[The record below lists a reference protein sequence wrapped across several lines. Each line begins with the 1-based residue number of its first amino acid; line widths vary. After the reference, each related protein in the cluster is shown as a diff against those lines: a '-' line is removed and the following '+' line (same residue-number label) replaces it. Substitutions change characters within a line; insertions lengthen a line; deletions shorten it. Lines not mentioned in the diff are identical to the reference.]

1 MDMNLVPMVRLT
13 WQDAQDSDGSWT
25 DIEDILKHE
34 MAVCQEVGWLVL
46 NNEEK
51 VIIMRSRIVAEELL
65 EGGAYIAIPQSW
77 VLKIE
82 ELKVNEETTNSELS
96 TSGCTFTEQ

>member
-25 DIEDILKHE
+25 DIDDILKHD
-34 MAVCQEVGWLVL
+34 MAICQEVGWLVL

-51 VIIMRSRIVAEELL
+51 VIIMRSRIVAEELQ
-65 EGGAYIAIPQSW
+65 EGGAYIAIPHSW
-77 VLKIE
+77 VLNIE
-82 ELKVNEETTNSELS
+82 ELIVNEDTTNSLFNPS
-96 TSGCTFTEQ
+96 AYSLTSQ